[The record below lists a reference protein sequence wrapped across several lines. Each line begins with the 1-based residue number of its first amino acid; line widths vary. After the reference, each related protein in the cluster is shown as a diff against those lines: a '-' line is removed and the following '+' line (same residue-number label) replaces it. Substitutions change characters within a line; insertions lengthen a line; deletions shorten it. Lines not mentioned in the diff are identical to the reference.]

1 MRSWRHI
8 IILLFCLLAYAG
20 VAGQEVRGLTEN
32 PVIKEYLRHRPAV
45 LKSTKA
51 VEMLKLPFF
60 EDFSTSNVVPDP
72 TRWADENVFVNNSF
86 GLEPISVGVATLDA
100 IDSKG
105 EVYSNNN
112 LPVSSDV
119 LTSLP
124 FDLSPYGISKEPVT
138 LSFFYQSGGKGEVP
152 EKPDSLM
159 LEFFYASDSTW
170 HKVWS
175 FSTDTISA
183 FEQVIE
189 TLPDTF
195 CQAGFRFRFRNKT
208 SMSPNEVTG
217 GDGALSNTDCWNIDY
232 IMMNIRPDAE
242 HHSIDDITQ
251 VDIPRELLDF
261 YESVPW
267 THLNNAQSITRNNM
281 RYLIRNLTTGDSI
294 NVGRSYFVHN
304 LVTGTKEYYDQLFS
318 KSPSHSLQTWYDPFF
333 APFTRNDNSSE
344 GALEVVSY
352 LITPANQVK
361 ANDTSRIVLNFRN
374 YYAYDDGSPEYGFG
388 ISGESTAG
396 ALLACRFRIY
406 QADTLRALQ
415 MLFNKT
421 RNHANADLGF
431 QLCVWKDAGGLPG
444 ELIYMSP
451 DIFTPGNDLK
461 LYGFKTCKFPDDANL
476 VITDTSFFA
485 GWKQSTEEFLNLG
498 YDVNRNNLSRVF
510 VNISGDWFNPGSSLI
525 PGTPMIRAVFGSKDF
540 VTGTPEVAVTEK
552 SVELFPNPASDI
564 IHIRTTGFTLSHIR
578 MIDLQGRVLLSEDGD
593 HHEIDVTSL
602 PSGMYLLQLSANDG
616 SFVNRKMVIR
626 H

>member
-1 MRSWRHI
+1 MGSGKHI
-8 IILLFCLLAYAG
+8 VIFLFFLQAYAG

-32 PVIKEYLRHRPAV
+32 PVIKEYLTRRPAV
-45 LKSTKA
+45 LKSAKA
-51 VEMLKLPFF
+51 VEMLTLPFF
-60 EDFSTSNVVPDP
+60 EDFSTSDVVPDP
-72 TRWADENVFVNNSF
+72 AKWADKSVFVNNSF

-100 IDSKG
+100 IDANG
-105 EVYSNNN
+105 DLYSTNN
-112 LPVSSDV
+112 LPVSSDE

-124 FDLSPYGISKEPVT
+124 FDLSPYRISKEPVN
-138 LSFFYQSGGKGEVP
+138 LSFFYQPGGKGEVP
-152 EKPDSLM
+152 EKTDSLM

-170 HKVWS
+170 HKVWDI
-175 FSTDTISA
+175 STDTISV
-183 FEQVIE
+183 FRQEIQTI
-189 TLPDTF
+189 PDTF
-195 CQAGFRFRFRNKT
+195 CQAGFKFRFRNKT
-208 SMSPNEVTG
+208 SISPNEVTG
-217 GDGALSNTDCWNIDY
+217 GNGALSNSDCWNIDY
-232 IMMNIRPDAE
+232 IMMNTRPAAE
-242 HHSIDDITQ
+242 HRSINDIAQ

-304 LVTGTKEYYDQLFS
+304 LNTGTSEYYDQLFS
-318 KSPSHSLQTWYDPFF
+318 KSPPHSLQTWYDPFF
-333 APFTRNDNSSE
+333 APFTRDDNSRE

-352 LITPANQVK
+352 LITPADQVK
-361 ANDTSRIVLNFRN
+361 SNDTSRIVLNFRN
-374 YYAYDDGSPEYGFG
+374 YYAYDDGTPEYGFG

-406 QADTLRALQ
+406 QSDTLRALQ

-431 QLCVWKDAGGLPG
+431 QLCVWKDEGGLPG
-444 ELIYMSP
+444 ELLYMSP
-451 DIFTPGNDLK
+451 ETFTPGEDLK
-461 LYGFKTCKFPDDANL
+461 WLGFNTYEFPEDANL

-485 GWKQSTEEFLNLG
+485 GWKQSTEEFINLG
-498 YDVNRNNLSRVF
+498 YDVNRNNLSRIF

-525 PGTPMIRAVFGSKDF
+525 PGTPMIRAVFGSKDI
-540 VTGTPEVAVTEK
+540 VTVTPDVPGTEK
-552 SVELFPNPASDI
+552 AIELFPNPASDI
-564 IHIRTTGFTLSHIR
+564 IHIRTAGFTLSRIR
-578 MIDLQGRVLLSEDGD
+578 MIDLQGRVLLSEDGNP
-593 HHEIDVTSL
+593 HEIDVSAL